1 MHNKSLQF
9 KLNVIS
15 ITINIF
21 AIAMMFTFQY
31 RYSVETVVYNENIW
45 FGMFNLTGGN
55 LVSLIQNSPDVVDEK
70 FWGNFYGISCIFA
83 LMIISSLIYFAHHL
97 SNYTFVHKVTSNNK
111 FVIEHMYVNIDEF
124 YYEYSIFPL
133 LIFVVFSWFVFIF
146 STNELAQYVIISNA
160 VPSPTLIITTGLL
173 LVQIVINISYRIK

>member
-15 ITINIF
+15 ITINII

-70 FWGNFYGISCIFA
+70 FWGKFLWNQLYICFDDNF
-83 LMIISSLIYFAHHL
+83 IIDILCSSPIKLHL
-97 SNYTFVHKVTSNNK
+97 C
-111 FVIEHMYVNIDEF
+111 
-124 YYEYSIFPL
+124 
-133 LIFVVFSWFVFIF
+133 
-146 STNELAQYVIISNA
+146 AQ
-160 VPSPTLIITTGLL
+160 
-173 LVQIVINISYRIK
+173 SYKQ

>member
-15 ITINIF
+15 ITINII

-111 FVIEHMYVNIDEF
+111 FVIEHMYVNIDVF